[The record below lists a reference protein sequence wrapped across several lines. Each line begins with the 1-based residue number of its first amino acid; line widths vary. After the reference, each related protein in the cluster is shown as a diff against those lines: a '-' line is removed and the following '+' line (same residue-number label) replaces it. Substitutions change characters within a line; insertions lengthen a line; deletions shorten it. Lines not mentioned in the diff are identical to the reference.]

1 VISRRDGIVVQVLD
15 GGDMRGYGD
24 DNETID
30 RSESEKAVATIAEL
44 YSQFKPLPSS

>member
-1 VISRRDGIVVQVLD
+1 VLALSRKDGICIQMVS

-30 RSESEKAVATIAEL
+30 RKESEDGVNIIAEL
-44 YSQFKPLPSS
+44 YSRFRT